1 MPTMLCEVKKMRNHC
16 LYMCTR
22 KEMCKGDHDKFV
34 TAAGERVIETI
45 YLSIVD
51 AVVSCPDAPPS
62 VLRHLCPHLQGVLA
76 ANDS

>member
-1 MPTMLCEVKKMRNHC
+1 
-16 LYMCTR
+16 
-22 KEMCKGDHDKFV
+22 MCKGDHDKFV